1 MLFIIKSA
9 ITLALLYS
17 CFFIFLSKETFHRFN
32 RIMLLGIMLA
42 SLVVPLFQF
51 TTEHPTVINEEFH
64 QLQTFIEEPAP
75 IMSPVVVEEAKLRIT
90 WVQALT
96 WTYLAGVI
104 VMAVI
109 TIVQAISL
117 IRFMRGGLRHTDSR
131 GNTVILQRGELPP
144 FSIFRYIVMSVKDY
158 ENNCQHILTHEQEH
172 IRLGHTYDLLL
183 LEAMK
188 LFQWFNPFVWF
199 ISRDL
204 KTLHE
209 YEADQAVIN
218 QGIDAKSYQQ
228 LLVMKVV
235 GNRLQPFTN
244 NLNHGSLKKRILMMY
259 QKPSNRWLM
268 LKALCAIPVVALAL
282 NTFATPAP
290 VKSVEEV
297 VAELEKKEIPLFE
310 KTEKSAVP
318 IVAESSVSLVEE
330 KVAPVA
336 AADEEGFENGNAFAI
351 YPVVD
356 QYGRV
361 TGLSHGGEPAE
372 QMKSFLCTKDYVFI
386 NGRQAT
392 EEELKNYKYFN
403 IGSFNLLKTAE
414 GTKEYDYKD
423 KKGVIVLRLN
433 PVIAVN
439 RNIVSVS
446 LDKDTIDEK
455 TLAKALAISE
465 EEIEALNVYQ
475 GAPATE
481 LYGPYGINGV
491 IEVKTTANLL
501 VEPGTI
507 VTGVVLVNTE
517 ARTPIANAIVSEVTK
532 DGKVVTSTFT
542 DEDGRYQIRI
552 FDPENKL
559 CAQAK
564 GYYKSGL
571 YSIFTK
577 YMSPIALIENQ
588 SLEELVK
595 RIPDAQVDKDGTVT
609 VNGKKVKRITVDGN
623 EVYKEQSSLPELVE
637 KIPNAHIGED
647 GKVTVNG
654 KEVKRITV
662 DGNEVYNNLGSNE
675 PLIVLNGREVEIPA
689 NFFDGEVKSL
699 EDEEVLD
706 KLLHIKKE
714 DMESVTVL
722 KDAAALAIYGDR
734 GKNGVIEIKTKKS
747 VPKASATAVEV
758 LNKDDSEVFQN
769 PEESAKFPGGSA
781 ALKQFLAMN
790 IHYPEAARENGV
802 QGRVVMQ
809 FIVNT
814 DGSCIDFKMI
824 YNDTAASSE
833 KPVGAAKL
841 TKARAALEKEALR
854 VLRAMPKWEPA
865 KQQGKAVRMQF
876 TFPVVFRLQ

>member
-75 IMSPVVVEEAKLRIT
+75 IMSPVVVEEAKPRIT

-282 NTFATPAP
+282 NTFATPVP

-491 IEVKTTANLL
+491 IEVKTSGNLR

-552 FDPENKL
+552 FEPENKL
-559 CAQAK
+559 CAQAD

-637 KIPNAHIGED
+637 KIPNAHIGAD
-647 GKVTVNG
+647 GTVTVDG
-654 KEVKRITV
+654 KEVKRIAV
-662 DGNEVYNNLGSNE
+662 DGNEVYNNPGKNK
-675 PLIVLNGREVEIPA
+675 PLIVLNLKEVA
-689 NFFDGEVKSL
+689 VLFDGDVKSL
-699 EDEEVLD
+699 EDQEVLC
-706 KLLHIKKE
+706 KLLSIKEE
-714 DMESVTVL
+714 DIESITIL
-722 KDAAALAIYGDR
+722 KDAAAIAIWGYK
-734 GKNGVIEIKTKKS
+734 GKNGVIEVKTKNS
-747 VPKASATAVEV
+747 AQNASAKVAEV
-758 LNKDDSEVFQN
+758 SNKDDNEVFLA
-769 PEESAKFPGGSA
+769 PEEVAEFPGGNA
-781 ALKQFLAMN
+781 ALMQFLAKN
-790 IHYPEAARENGV
+790 IRYPQAALENGV
-802 QGRVVMQ
+802 QGRVIMQ

-814 DGSCIDFKMI
+814 DGSCSDFKI
-824 YNDTAASSE
+824 IRNTAAASSE
-833 KPVGAAKL
+833 KPIGAAKL
-841 TKARAALEKEALR
+841 TKARARLEKEALR
-854 VLRAMPKWEPA
+854 VLRAMPYWKPA
-865 KQQGKAVRMQF
+865 KHQGKAVPMQY
-876 TFPVVFRLQ
+876 TLPVVFRLP

>member
-1 MLFIIKSA
+1 MIFIIKSA

-17 CFFIFLSKETFHRFN
+17 CFFVFLSKETFHRFN
-32 RIMLLGIMLA
+32 RIMLIGIMLV
-42 SLVVPLFQF
+42 SLLLPLFQF

-64 QLQTFIEEPAP
+64 QWQTFIEQAPAAVLLT
-75 IMSPVVVEEAKLRIT
+75 PVAIEETTPRIT
-90 WVQALT
+90 WVQVLM
-96 WTYLAGVI
+96 WVYLAGVL
-104 VMAVI
+104 VMLVI
-109 TIVQAISL
+109 TIVQVLSL
-117 IRFMRGGLRHTDSR
+117 ARFMRGGLRHTDSR
-131 GNTVILQRGELPP
+131 GNTVILQKGDIPP

-158 ENNCQHILTHEQEH
+158 EDNRQHILTHEQEH
-172 IRLGHTYDLLL
+172 IRLGHTFDLLL

-188 LFQWFNPFVWF
+188 AFQWFNPFVWF

-204 KTLHE
+204 KAIHE

-218 QGIDAKSYQQ
+218 HGIDAKSYQK

-244 NLNHGSLKKRILMMY
+244 NLNHGSLKKRIFMMY

-268 LKALCAIPVVALAL
+268 LKALCAIPVVALAI
-282 NTFATPAP
+282 NAFATPVP

-310 KTEKSAVP
+310 KTEKSTVSIVP
-318 IVAESSVSLVEE
+318 ESSVSLVEE

-336 AADEEGFENGNAFAI
+336 AADEEGTENGNAFAI

-433 PVIAVN
+433 PVITVN

-507 VTGVVLVNTE
+507 VTGAVLVNTE

-637 KIPNAHIGED
+637 KIPNAHIGAD
-647 GKVTVNG
+647 GTVTVDG
-654 KEVKRITV
+654 KEVKRIAV
-662 DGNEVYNNLGSNE
+662 DGNEVYNNPGKNK
-675 PLIVLNGREVEIPA
+675 PLIVLNLKEVA
-689 NFFDGEVKSL
+689 VLFDGDVKSL
-699 EDEEVLD
+699 EDQEVLC
-706 KLLHIKKE
+706 KLLSIKEE
-714 DMESVTVL
+714 DIESITIL
-722 KDAAALAIYGDR
+722 KDAAAIAIWGYK
-734 GKNGVIEIKTKKS
+734 GKNGVIEVKTKNS
-747 VPKASATAVEV
+747 AQNASAKVAEV
-758 LNKDDSEVFQN
+758 SNKDDNEVFLA
-769 PEESAKFPGGSA
+769 PEEVAEFPGGNA
-781 ALKQFLAMN
+781 ALMQFLAKN
-790 IHYPEAARENGV
+790 IRYPQAALENGV
-802 QGRVVMQ
+802 QGRVIMQ

-814 DGSCIDFKMI
+814 DGSCSDFKI
-824 YNDTAASSE
+824 IRNTAAASSE
-833 KPVGAAKL
+833 KPIGAAKL
-841 TKARAALEKEALR
+841 TKARARLEKEALR
-854 VLRAMPKWEPA
+854 VLRAMPYWKPA
-865 KQQGKAVRMQF
+865 KQQGKAVPMQY
-876 TFPVVFRLQ
+876 TLPVVFRLQ

>member
-75 IMSPVVVEEAKLRIT
+75 IMSPVVVEEAKPRIT

-282 NTFATPAP
+282 NTFATPVP

-446 LDKDTIDEK
+446 LDKDTVDEK

-491 IEVKTTANLL
+491 IEVKTSGNLR

-552 FDPENKL
+552 FEPENKL
-559 CAQAK
+559 CAQAD

-647 GKVTVNG
+647 GTVTVDG

-662 DGNEVYNNLGSNE
+662 DGNEVYNNPGKNK
-675 PLIVLNGREVEIPA
+675 PLIVLNLKEVA
-689 NFFDGEVKSL
+689 VSFDGDVKSL
-699 EDEEVLD
+699 EDQEVLC
-706 KLLHIKKE
+706 KLLSIKEE
-714 DMESVTVL
+714 DIESITIL
-722 KDAAALAIYGDR
+722 KDAAAIAIWGYK
-734 GKNGVIEIKTKKS
+734 GKNGVIEVKTKNS
-747 VPKASATAVEV
+747 AQNASAKVAEV
-758 LNKDDSEVFQN
+758 SNKDDNEVFLV
-769 PEESAKFPGGSA
+769 PEEVAEFPGGNA
-781 ALKQFLAMN
+781 ALMQFLAKN
-790 IHYPEAARENGV
+790 IRYPQAALENGV
-802 QGRVVMQ
+802 QGRVIMQ
-809 FIVNT
+809 FIVNA
-814 DGSCIDFKMI
+814 DGSCSDFKVI
-824 YNDTAASSE
+824 LNTAVASSE

-841 TKARAALEKEALR
+841 TKARARLEKEALR
-854 VLRAMPKWEPA
+854 VLRAMPYWKPA
-865 KQQGKAVRMQF
+865 KHQGKAVPMQY
-876 TFPVVFRLQ
+876 TLPVVFRLQ

>member
-1 MLFIIKSA
+1 MIFIIKSA

-17 CFFIFLSKETFHRFN
+17 CFFVFLSKETFHRFN
-32 RIMLLGIMLA
+32 RIMLIGIMLV
-42 SLVVPLFQF
+42 SLVLPLFQF

-64 QLQTFIEEPAP
+64 QWQTFIEQAPAAVLLT
-75 IMSPVVVEEAKLRIT
+75 PVAIEETTPRIT
-90 WVQALT
+90 WVQVLM
-96 WTYLAGVI
+96 WVYLAGVL
-104 VMAVI
+104 VMLVI
-109 TIVQAISL
+109 TVVQVLSL
-117 IRFMRGGLRHTDSR
+117 ARFMRGGLRHTDSR
-131 GNTVILQRGELPP
+131 GNTVILQKGDIPP

-158 ENNCQHILTHEQEH
+158 EDSRQHILAHEQEH
-172 IRLGHTYDLLL
+172 IRLGHTFDLLL

-188 LFQWFNPFVWF
+188 AFQWFNPFVGF

-204 KTLHE
+204 KAIHE

-218 QGIDAKSYQQ
+218 HGIDAKSYQK

-244 NLNHGSLKKRILMMY
+244 NLNHGSLKKRIFMMY

-268 LKALCAIPVVALAL
+268 LKALCAIPVVALAI
-282 NTFATPAP
+282 NAFATPVP

-310 KTEKSAVP
+310 KTEKSTVSIVP
-318 IVAESSVSLVEE
+318 ESSVSLVEE

-336 AADEEGFENGNAFAI
+336 AADEEGTENGNAFAI

-446 LDKDTIDEK
+446 LDKDTVDEK
-455 TLAKALAISE
+455 TLAKALAISKE
-465 EEIEALNVYQ
+465 DIEALNVYQ

-501 VEPGTI
+501 VDPCTI

-559 CAQAK
+559 CAQAD

-637 KIPNAHIGED
+637 KIPNAHIGAD
-647 GKVTVNG
+647 GTVTVDG
-654 KEVKRITV
+654 KEVKRIAV
-662 DGNEVYNNLGSNE
+662 DGNEVYNNPGKNK
-675 PLIVLNGREVEIPA
+675 PLIVLNLKEVA
-689 NFFDGEVKSL
+689 VLFDGDVKSL
-699 EDEEVLD
+699 EDQEVLC
-706 KLLHIKKE
+706 KLLSIKEE
-714 DMESVTVL
+714 DIESITFL
-722 KDAAALAIYGDR
+722 KDAAAIAIWGYK
-734 GKNGVIEIKTKKS
+734 GKNGVIEVKTKNS
-747 VPKASATAVEV
+747 AQNASAEV
-758 LNKDDSEVFQN
+758 AEVSNKDDNEVFLA
-769 PEESAKFPGGSA
+769 PEEVAEFPGGNA
-781 ALKQFLAMN
+781 ALMQFLAKN
-790 IHYPEAARENGV
+790 IRYPQAALENGV
-802 QGRVVMQ
+802 QGRVIMQ

-814 DGSCIDFKMI
+814 DGSCSDFKI
-824 YNDTAASSE
+824 IRNTAAASSE
-833 KPVGAAKL
+833 KPIGAAKL
-841 TKARAALEKEALR
+841 TKARARLEKEALR
-854 VLRAMPKWEPA
+854 VLRAMPYWKPA
-865 KQQGKAVRMQF
+865 KHQGKAVPMQY
-876 TFPVVFRLQ
+876 TLPVVFRLQ